1 MYTRLPL
8 RGKARYTF
16 LALLILGILSLI
28 CRYYLESGKQSTN
41 LSTTDRPPS
50 IFVAANLRN
59 NARILRNWIKQVELL
74 VKWAGPSR
82 VFVSIYEN
90 GSRDE
95 TKAILK
101 EWEEQLSKKNIAHRI
116 VTEDASSIKG
126 VRRIP
131 RLANIRNK
139 ALEPFEPGKYDRL
152 LFLNDI
158 SFRVEDAIELINT
171 NQGDYDAA
179 CGMDFFGQ
187 FYDVFATRE
196 VDGGWVGS
204 GDYPYFADEASRDL
218 LVAGKPV
225 PVYSCWNGMVV
236 FRTEPFEKQQ
246 EEKLAFRAILPD
258 EPDPP
263 MEASEC
269 CLIFTDLRRLKHDT
283 RVYINPQVKVAYDHF
298 HYWYASYILPL
309 WKPYLSWSNHPI
321 RPSMDESWL
330 NSTNQA
336 ISMGTDPGDRY
347 CLWPIGK

>member
-1 MYTRLPL
+1 M
-8 RGKARYTF
+8 
-16 LALLILGILSLI
+16 
-28 CRYYLESGKQSTN
+28 KQ
-41 LSTTDRPPS
+41 
-50 IFVAANLRN
+50 
-59 NARILRNWIKQVELL
+59 
-74 VKWAGPSR
+74 
-82 VFVSIYEN
+82 
-90 GSRDE
+90 
-95 TKAILK
+95 
-101 EWEEQLSKKNIAHRI
+101 WEEQLSKENIAHRI

-283 RVYINPQVKVAYDHF
+283 RVYINPQVKVSSSVHF
-298 HYWYASYILPL
+298 RETKQILKERTL
-309 WKPYLSWSNHPI
+309 TRSHMI
-321 RPSMDESWL
+321 IFITGM
-330 NSTNQA
+330 QA
-336 ISMGTDPGDRY
+336 IFCHCGNHISPGATIQLGHR
-347 CLWPIGK
+347 WTNHG